1 MIKTAVMGYG
11 TIGSGVTEILAENR
25 DVIAA
30 QAGQEIEL
38 KYVLDLREFPDSPI
52 ADKVIHEFKIIEE
65 DPEVQIVVETMGGL
79 NPAYPFV
86 KACLMAGKHVVTS
99 NKALVAA
106 HGTELLAIAR
116 KKKVNFFFEASVGGG
131 IPIIRPLYHCLM
143 GERIEEITGILNG
156 TTNYILTKMD
166 KEGDTFENALR
177 EAQNLGY
184 AERNPEADVEGHDT
198 CRKIA
203 ILTAMAAGKEV
214 DYQDIYTEGITKITD
229 IDFKYAEKMGASVKL
244 FGTSRIR
251 DGKVSAYVAPVMI
264 NSSHPLYGVSDVF
277 NGIMVRGNM
286 LGVSMFYGSGAGKL
300 PTASAV
306 IADIIEAAQNL
317 KKNVPMGWGDEK
329 QTIEPMEN
337 MRFRY
342 FVRFAGSF
350 RNKEQDIR
358 RIFGQTEV
366 IELYGMDEFAVLTTE
381 MEEGAFRQ
389 AAAAYDA
396 LAEAHSDFGI
406 KQTIRAMV

>member
-1 MIKTAVMGYG
+1 MGYG

-52 ADKVIHEFKIIEE
+52 ADKVIHDFKIIEE
-65 DPEVQIVVETMGGL
+65 DSEVQIVVETMGGL

-106 HGTELLAIAR
+106 YGTELLAIAR

-229 IDFKYAEKMGASVKL
+229 IDFKYAEKMGVSVKL

-251 DGKVSAYVAPVMI
+251 DGKVNAYVAPVMI

-350 RNKEQDIR
+350 RNKEQEIK
-358 RIFGQTEV
+358 RIFGHTEV
-366 IELYGMDEFAVLTTE
+366 IELYGMDEFAVLTSE

-406 KQTIRAMV
+406 KQTIRAMI